1 MLDNYKF
8 ILKWRKKILNH
19 QRQKNHYNNIKR
31 IICGRL
37 INYTKYSKHIYIN
50 QSKNKDF
57 KDVKDQ
63 SLTFT

>member
-1 MLDNYKF
+1 ME
-8 ILKWRKKILNH
+8 KKNIESPATK
-19 QRQKNHYNNIKR
+19 KNHYNNIKR